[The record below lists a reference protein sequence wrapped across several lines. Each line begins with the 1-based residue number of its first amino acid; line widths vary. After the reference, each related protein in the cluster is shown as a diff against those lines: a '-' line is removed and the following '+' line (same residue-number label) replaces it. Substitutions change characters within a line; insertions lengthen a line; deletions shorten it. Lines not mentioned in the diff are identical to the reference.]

1 MYSFGFIRGV
11 SGFGVSIRILGVYLV
26 VVVVFFEGGGGS
38 SVLPRFK
45 ALKLVPIVITG
56 YSEVI
61 SLTDLQ

>member
-26 VVVVFFEGGGGS
+26 VVVVFFLRGEGGS

-56 YSEVI
+56 
-61 SLTDLQ
+61 